1 MSNKNDQQLPMMK
14 RKKQQ
19 TNLYNALVYDQHN
32 IYAIGRVTKTL
43 IKKAK
48 NSLYKKDIVF
58 VNVYNILEN
67 KKFLPEKLLLNTS
80 FVGKK
85 DIMHT
90 TLYSFHRPFETLQAD
105 IAYISF
111 LQDRLLTQNF
121 ACYLLICL
129 LQIFTHI
136 EWKKEIFWRKKWN

>member
-1 MSNKNDQQLPMMK
+1 MVDFNNFIRDDVVEPGQKDRLIQQRVMSNKNDQQLPMMK

-85 DIMHT
+85 DIMRT
-90 TLYSFHRPFETLQAD
+90 T
-105 IAYISF
+105 
-111 LQDRLLTQNF
+111 
-121 ACYLLICL
+121 
-129 LQIFTHI
+129 
-136 EWKKEIFWRKKWN
+136 